1 MSFVIADTQWV
12 SEAAGSLAR
21 IGSLIETANSAA
33 ATQTTAVT
41 AAAADEV
48 SAAVASLFGSHGQ
61 SFQAVSLQAAA
72 FHERFVQTLFGG
84 AAAYTAAEAASV
96 NPLQPLLDVINA
108 PTQLL
113 LNRPLIG
120 NGTDGTAANPD
131 GGAGGL
137 LIGDGGKGFSS
148 ATAGVAGGSG
158 GSAGLFGSGGAGG
171 TGGVAPPTG
180 VGQTILSAGGVGGT
194 GGAGGGGAALIGFDG
209 AGGTGGTGGLSDT
222 TTETIG
228 GYGGMG
234 GLGGQSGV
242 LFGTPGAGGARWR
255 RRCRRR
261 DVREPRWTWRLR
273 RRCRRNWFVR
283 QRSGRRRRR
292 YRGRWRQRWQ

>member
-72 FHERFVQTLFGG
+72 FHERFLQTLFGG

-131 GGAGGL
+131 GGAGGDGGGVSGNGGNGGNAL
-137 LIGDGGKGFSS
+137 LIGNGGD
-148 ATAGVAGGSG
+148 
-158 GSAGLFGSGGAGG
+158 GG
-171 TGGVAPPTG
+171 TGG
-180 VGQTILSAGGVGGT
+180 GT
-194 GGAGGGGAALIGFDG
+194 GTD
-209 AGGTGGTGGLSDT
+209 
-222 TTETIG
+222 
-228 GYGGMG
+228 
-234 GLGGQSGV
+234 GLGGTRGL
-242 LFGTPGAGGARWR
+242 LFGQDGTNG
-255 RRCRRR
+255 
-261 DVREPRWTWRLR
+261 
-273 RRCRRNWFVR
+273 
-283 QRSGRRRRR
+283 
-292 YRGRWRQRWQ
+292 

>member
-171 TGGVAPPTG
+171 TGG
-180 VGQTILSAGGVGGT
+180 
-194 GGAGGGGAALIGFDG
+194 GGALGGN
-209 AGGTGGTGGLSDT
+209 GGTGGLLLGN
-222 TTETIG
+222 G
-228 GYGGMG
+228 GAGGMG
-234 GLGGQSGV
+234 GTGGSNANGGVGGQAGLSGNGGNGGNALLIGNGGDGGTGGGTGTDGLGGTRGL
-242 LFGTPGAGGARWR
+242 LFGQDGTNG
-255 RRCRRR
+255 
-261 DVREPRWTWRLR
+261 
-273 RRCRRNWFVR
+273 
-283 QRSGRRRRR
+283 
-292 YRGRWRQRWQ
+292 

>member
-171 TGGVAPPTG
+171 TGG
-180 VGQTILSAGGVGGT
+180 GGALGGNGGT
-194 GGAGGGGAALIGFDG
+194 GGAAGSGGMFGQMGDAGDGGDAGTGGEGGDGGTGGSGAMSGQTGDQG
-209 AGGTGGTGGLSDT
+209 AGGTPGTGGA
-222 TTETIG
+222 
-228 GYGGMG
+228 
-234 GLGGQSGV
+234 SG
-242 LFGTPGAGGARWR
+242 
-255 RRCRRR
+255 
-261 DVREPRWTWRLR
+261 
-273 RRCRRNWFVR
+273 
-283 QRSGRRRRR
+283 
-292 YRGRWRQRWQ
+292 

>member
-12 SEAAGSLAR
+12 SEAAGNLAR

-120 NGTDGTAANPD
+120 NGTDGTAANPN

-171 TGGVAPPTG
+171 TGG
-180 VGQTILSAGGVGGT
+180 
-194 GGAGGGGAALIGFDG
+194 GGALGGN
-209 AGGTGGTGGLSDT
+209 GGTGGLLLGN
-222 TTETIG
+222 G
-228 GYGGMG
+228 GAGGMG
-234 GLGGQSGV
+234 G
-242 LFGTPGAGGARWR
+242 T
-255 RRCRRR
+255 
-261 DVREPRWTWRLR
+261 
-273 RRCRRNWFVR
+273 
-283 QRSGRRRRR
+283 
-292 YRGRWRQRWQ
+292 

>member
-48 SAAVASLFGSHGQ
+48 SAAVASLFDSHGQ

-120 NGTDGTAANPD
+120 NGTDGTAANN

-137 LIGDGGKGFSS
+137 LISDGGKGFVSYRR
-148 ATAGVAGGSG
+148 GGRWIRWIRGPVRQWWPAEPAEGALG
-158 GSAGLFGSGGAGG
+158 GNGG
-171 TGGVAPPTG
+171 TG
-180 VGQTILSAGGVGGT
+180 L
-194 GGAGGGGAALIGFDG
+194 L
-209 AGGTGGTGGLSDT
+209 
-222 TTETIG
+222 
-228 GYGGMG
+228 
-234 GLGGQSGV
+234 LGNGR
-242 LFGTPGAGGARWR
+242 A
-255 RRCRRR
+255 
-261 DVREPRWTWRLR
+261 
-273 RRCRRNWFVR
+273 
-283 QRSGRRRRR
+283 GRRHR
-292 YRGRWRQRWQ
+292 

>member
-72 FHERFVQTLFGG
+72 FHERFLQTLFGG

-171 TGGVAPPTG
+171 TGG
-180 VGQTILSAGGVGGT
+180 GGALGGNGGT
-194 GGAGGGGAALIGFDG
+194 GGAAGSGGMFGQMGDAGDGGDAGTGGEGGDGGTGGSGAMSGQTGDQG
-209 AGGTGGTGGLSDT
+209 AGGTPGTGGA
-222 TTETIG
+222 
-228 GYGGMG
+228 
-234 GLGGQSGV
+234 SG
-242 LFGTPGAGGARWR
+242 
-255 RRCRRR
+255 
-261 DVREPRWTWRLR
+261 
-273 RRCRRNWFVR
+273 
-283 QRSGRRRRR
+283 
-292 YRGRWRQRWQ
+292 